1 MPEERCKRWV
11 RFSEVSFGIAP
22 VEELPGLRHDLLE
35 FEPFLAVRQ
44 HDVGCV
50 QGYDFDPEVP
60 EGTKVMPA
68 PYACTPD

>member
-1 MPEERCKRWV
+1 M
-11 RFSEVSFGIAP
+11 
-22 VEELPGLRHDLLE
+22 EELPGLRHDLLE

-60 EGTKVMPA
+60 EGTKVMPV